1 MKAGSYLKAYSWNYN
16 LIGSLR
22 RETGF
27 HGTKDTVPQ
36 PPFVMTDEVFIGTVN
51 ESHKPFIKQVDTVK
65 ELSCSRANVFA
76 CLSGSLAI
84 PAVVSLEVTS
94 CSSTFFL
101 SYVFLDF

>member
-1 MKAGSYLKAYSWNYN
+1 M
-16 LIGSLR
+16 R
-22 RETGF
+22 RLLLAEKF
-27 HGTKDTVPQ
+27 FRLTKDTVPQ
-36 PPFVMTDEVFIGTVN
+36 PPFVMTDEVFIGTT
-51 ESHKPFIKQVDTVK
+51 KAPFIKQVDTVK

-101 SYVFLDF
+101 SYVFLYFQRAVQPTHQ